1 MYVLIVGC
9 SEAGYHFSKSLFA
22 GGHEVVVIER
32 DSARYQ
38 LLSEELGSVGLLG
51 DGTDEFTLRK
61 AGISRADVVVALT
74 GVDATNLVVCQMAK
88 HVFQVPR
95 TMALIKDTKNEHVFS
110 RLGVDVVVNSIH
122 LALAALEDGIP
133 GRALGPRYESP
144 GAGNGAGKRFH
155 PPRRQHCGP
164 TVG

>member
-32 DSARYQ
+32 DLARYQ
-38 LLSEELGSVGLLG
+38 LLAEELGSVGLLG

-88 HVFQVPR
+88 HVFQVPSNHGLDQR
-95 TMALIKDTKNEHVFS
+95 HQK
-110 RLGVDVVVNSIH
+110 
-122 LALAALEDGIP
+122 
-133 GRALGPRYESP
+133 RACVHSFGC
-144 GAGNGAGKRFH
+144 
-155 PPRRQHCGP
+155 RRSS
-164 TVG
+164 